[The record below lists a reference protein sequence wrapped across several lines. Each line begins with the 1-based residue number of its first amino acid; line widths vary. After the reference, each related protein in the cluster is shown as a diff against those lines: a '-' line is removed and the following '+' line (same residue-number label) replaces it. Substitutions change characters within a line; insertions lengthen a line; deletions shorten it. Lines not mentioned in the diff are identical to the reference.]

1 MELSSRLAK
10 GEAKSKWPELN
21 FISFISLSTEI
32 LRHGD
37 DTAQSSSTEL
47 IGGHLESLTSAI
59 SDHCITPASL
69 KALLKLYSIY
79 AAGTFSDNV
88 SEENAI
94 RVKNLQGC
102 LPKLFL
108 SSPVMQSTVAAVLQD
123 FKEDESVDEAESGG
137 NNLNRLIARKAILFL
152 MKYGTLLKEES

>member
-1 MELSSRLAK
+1 MELSSRLAQR
-10 GEAKSKWPELN
+10 EAKSKWPELN

-37 DTAQSSSTEL
+37 GTVQSNSAEL
-47 IGGHLESLTSAI
+47 IGGHLEALTSAVT
-59 SDHCITPASL
+59 SHCITPVPL
-69 KALLKLYSIY
+69 KALLKLYSVY
-79 AAGTFSDNV
+79 ASFSETVLDKV
-88 SEENAI
+88 NAI

-108 SSPVMQSTVAAVLQD
+108 SSPVMKSTVAAVLQD
-123 FKEDESVDEAESGG
+123 FREDKNIDEVENGDS
-137 NNLNRLIARKAILFL
+137 LSRLIARKAILFL